1 MRLPLAFPAAHIA
14 LLALALCGGAQSA
27 EPRLVMIAPTDQGM
41 PIARF
46 QNGQLSGGILMD
58 LGDAL
63 AQRLGRQ
70 ASYLSVDVP
79 GVKATLTSGRADGMC
94 YVVPFWIDGDY
105 NWSTPLFADAEMVV
119 SVEGAPHIH
128 SIKDLRGKPVGTVT
142 GYRYPR
148 VEQVLG
154 LRFVRSDSDTME
166 KNLRQMM
173 SGKV

>member
-14 LLALALCGGAQSA
+14 LLTLALCGGAQGA
-27 EPRLVMIAPTDQGM
+27 QPELVMIAPTDQGM

-63 AQRLGRQ
+63 GQRLGRH

-79 GVKATLTSGRADGMC
+79 GVKAALMSGRADGMC

-105 NWSTPLFADAEMVV
+105 NWSTPIFPDAEMVV
-119 SVEGAPHIH
+119 AVPGAPHLH
-128 SIKDLRGKPVGTVT
+128 SIKDLRDKPIG
-142 GYRYPR
+142 
-148 VEQVLG
+148 
-154 LRFVRSDSDTME
+154 
-166 KNLRQMM
+166 
-173 SGKV
+173 